1 MHLAHALVMSK
12 MRLFQRMLTL
22 LVFLLIIPG
31 CALADTLTDI
41 RAKAN
46 DGDYDVALNM
56 AHRMLKKT
64 PDDEQRYDL
73 LFFIF
78 ETEYLRASLHEFD
91 DIQPVEEA
99 FAAILREFPERI
111 DREAWLWKMAWI
123 EWKAEK
129 QKRAIETAAELLRRY
144 PSGPYAR
151 DAILLIARIY
161 LERDEPEA
169 AERYVLKAVL
179 LGGKTPDQKV
189 QIEVFEALVNA
200 RRNPGKAF
208 EYAQKAWADGKQIV
222 EKDPFLFYAVIR
234 IWARNGHAKD
244 VLQKVEDFLSL
255 YVEED
260 EVPYV
265 NLIYG
270 DVLHRLGMNKKAQ
283 FVYAVLA
290 ERHPD
295 MPLGKKAFLRG
306 LMVEY
311 ADVNEESRLI
321 PVLRSI
327 YRVEK
332 DNQLTDIEIEA
343 ALDQAI
349 LYARLAQKDKRYMLP
364 ALMHFALVA
373 ESDVAPFRD
382 IGRTKGR
389 DAFLSSLEYYIGN
402 GSNVQAITI
411 WKKFGLFRTGSS
423 RELQVATGVALAYA
437 DMGLLGQ
444 AEDLLKSVE
453 QKSSGSLWADR
464 NFLERARIWL
474 KRNDADGVNKI
485 MSWLAQHESTIYRPE
500 LLITAAR
507 MYVGRGDAAQ
517 AFQVLK
523 QVKVLSLDEET
534 RLEYWMT
541 QAELSADLEQW
552 NRAAEAWSRVLKLAK
567 TDEVRNHALYEQAT
581 VWLKGGEYVNAV
593 RLYEAIPEVS
603 RDDAWIYHSA
613 VAQMYAGE
621 VRSAEAKLRSL
632 VEKKSS
638 SRYALLARLELA
650 EHVAKR
656 LKEYRP

>member
-1 MHLAHALVMSK
+1 V
-12 MRLFQRMLTL
+12 
-22 LVFLLIIPG
+22 LVFLFVMPG
-31 CALADTLTDI
+31 YALTDALTDI
-41 RAKAN
+41 RARAN

-56 AHRMLKKT
+56 AHKILKKT
-64 PDDEQRYDL
+64 PDDEQRYDI

-78 ETEYLRASLHEFD
+78 ETEYLRASLHKFD
-91 DIQPVEEA
+91 EIQPVEEA
-99 FAAILREFPERI
+99 FAAIIREFPERI
-111 DREAWLWKMAWI
+111 DRESWLWKMAWI

-161 LERDEPEA
+161 LERNELET

-189 QIEVFEALVNA
+189 QMEVFEALVNSH
-200 RRNPGKAF
+200 RNPKKAF
-208 EYAQKAWADGKQIV
+208 EHVQKAWADGKQII
-222 EKDPFLFYAVIR
+222 EKDPFLFYSVIR
-234 IWARNGHAKD
+234 IWARNGHAED

-260 EVPYV
+260 EVPHV

-270 DVLHRLGMNKKAQ
+270 DVLHRLGMNIKAQ

-290 ERHPD
+290 ERHPGTQ
-295 MPLGKKAFLRG
+295 LGKKAFLRG

-311 ADVNEESRLI
+311 EGVNEEKRLI

-349 LYARLAQKDKRYMLP
+349 LYVRLAQQDKRYMLP
-364 ALMHFALVA
+364 ALTRFALVA
-373 ESDVAPFRD
+373 ESDVMPFRD
-382 IGRTKGR
+382 MARTQGRET
-389 DAFLSSLEYYIGN
+389 FLSSLEYYISS
-402 GSNVQAITI
+402 GSNVQVITI
-411 WKKFGLFRTGSS
+411 WKRFGLFRTGSS
-423 RELQVATGVALAYA
+423 RELQAATGVALAYA

-444 AEDLLKSVE
+444 AEDLLKEIE
-453 QKSSGSLWADR
+453 QKSAGSLWADR
-464 NFLERARIWL
+464 NFLEQARIWL
-474 KRNDADGVNKI
+474 KRNDADGINKI

-507 MYVGRGDAAQ
+507 MYAGHGDAAQ

-523 QVKVLSLDEET
+523 QVKVLSLDEEA

-541 QAELSADLEQW
+541 QAELLSGLEQW

-567 TDEVRNHALYEQAT
+567 IGEVRNHALYEQAT

-593 RLYEAIPEVS
+593 RLYEAIPEAS
-603 RDDAWIYHSA
+603 RDDAWTYHSA

-621 VRSAEAKLRSL
+621 VRSAETKLRSL

-638 SRYALLARLELA
+638 SHYALLARLELA
-650 EHVAKR
+650 EHLAKR